1 VIVMSDHSQTAVE
14 QPINL
19 AAVFED
25 ARVLTPGDVAP
36 TEAELAACPS
46 ARSAMVYALDEARRE
61 QLVRRA
67 VDALSEV
74 DGVDLVVTRD
84 DGEAVV
90 RSGRGELRFRPGD
103 DLTDARGR
111 RWMLR
116 GEEAALELSTA
127 NGEVGSNIYPD
138 ALGRLWSALACP
150 HSGDVL
156 VSAELGFEFVD
167 WGGADHVGGGSHG
180 SLHRDDSEGVLLLCG
195 LDVPERE
202 HWSLGDVTP
211 LVLEHF
217 GVPLAA

>member
-1 VIVMSDHSQTAVE
+1 
-14 QPINL
+14 
-19 AAVFED
+19 VFAD

-61 QLVRRA
+61 QLVTRA
-67 VDALSEV
+67 VQTLAEV

-90 RSGRGELRFRPGD
+90 RSRRGELRFKPGAD
-103 DLTDARGR
+103 RADARGR
-111 RWMLR
+111 SWTLR
-116 GEEAALELSTA
+116 GDEAALELGTG
-127 NGEVGSNIYPD
+127 NGELESSTYPD
-138 ALGRLWSALACP
+138 ALGRLWSALQCP

-180 SLHRDDSEGVLLLCG
+180 SLHRDDSEGVLVLCG
-195 LDVPERE
+195 LDAPERQR
-202 HWSLGDVTP
+202 WSLGDVTP

-217 GVPLAA
+217 GVPLPA